1 MSDYS
6 VTVKLIRV
14 LTLICFSL
22 GLFVQVA
29 AQAAVPQNA
38 VAEMV
43 DCAEMAQAIPEL
55 SMDADD
61 PSSDREGCCPDM
73 TIDCLVAM
81 NCMPPLALTGMGSLG
96 AAPLNFALSY
106 HVATSDG
113 LEKEQPRPESPPP
126 QNQLTI

>member
-1 MSDYS
+1 M
-6 VTVKLIRV
+6 VKLIRV

-29 AQAAVPQNA
+29 AQAAVPQNE
-38 VAEMV
+38 V
-43 DCAEMAQAIPEL
+43 AEMAQAMPEH

-61 PSSDREGCCPDM
+61 RSSDREGCCPDM

-106 HVATSDG
+106 HAATSDG
-113 LEKEQPRPESPPP
+113 LEKEHPRPESPPP

>member
-1 MSDYS
+1 M
-6 VTVKLIRV
+6 VKLIRV

-81 NCMPPLALTGMGSLG
+81 NSQLLTGSRKSNQDQNPRLHKTNSLSSISRT
-96 AAPLNFALSY
+96 ARCA
-106 HVATSDG
+106 VCE
-113 LEKEQPRPESPPP
+113 LEG
-126 QNQLTI
+126 